1 MIIPEATDLPN
12 TTSLRGGMRVCFTG
26 EAVVEETQVH
36 RSKLEEYTAL
46 VGMQPVKSVTKKG
59 CDLLVAFDTFSH
71 SGKDT

>member
-1 MIIPEATDLPN
+1 
-12 TTSLRGGMRVCFTG
+12 MRVCFTG
-26 EAVVEETQVH
+26 EAVVEGTQVH
-36 RSKLEEYTAL
+36 RSKLEEYTVL